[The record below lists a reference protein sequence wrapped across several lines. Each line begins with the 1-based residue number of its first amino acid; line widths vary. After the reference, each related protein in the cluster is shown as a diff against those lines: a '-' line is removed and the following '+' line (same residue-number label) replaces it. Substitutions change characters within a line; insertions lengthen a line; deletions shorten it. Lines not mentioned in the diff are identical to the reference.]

1 MPPPSDGIN
10 IQLIPDNPGLDAV
23 SGRWRSKAVLN
34 AMEGVKRNELFE
46 NLRKANNS
54 STITK
59 KLAALNNMPNV
70 LVKGNQK
77 SAAGH
82 MSQRLPHMAPNASL

>member
-1 MPPPSDGIN
+1 MPAPSTELN
-10 IQLIPDNPGLDAV
+10 IQLINDNNNSGLDAV

-70 LVKGNQK
+70 LVK
-77 SAAGH
+77 
-82 MSQRLPHMAPNASL
+82 

>member
-1 MPPPSDGIN
+1 MPPPSDGLN
-10 IQLIPDNPGLDAV
+10 IQLMPENPGLDGV

-70 LVKGNQK
+70 LVK
-77 SAAGH
+77 
-82 MSQRLPHMAPNASL
+82 

>member
-1 MPPPSDGIN
+1 M
-10 IQLIPDNPGLDAV
+10 QLIPENSQGLDAV

-70 LVKGNQK
+70 LVKGKEK
-77 SAAGH
+77 SAIGH

>member
-1 MPPPSDGIN
+1 MPPLNSELDIK
-10 IQLIPDNPGLDAV
+10 LVPDNPGLDAV
-23 SGRWRSKAVLN
+23 SGRWRSKAILN
-34 AMEGVKRNELFE
+34 AMEGVKRGELFE

-70 LVKGNQK
+70 HVKGK
-77 SAAGH
+77 
-82 MSQRLPHMAPNASL
+82 